1 MKDKKQFLQITAAAF
16 VVSLVTQIL
25 SVGITL
31 VRNSM
36 IIDFANY
43 EILYLLSMFNMWVSF
58 TIAPILIFTVFYF
71 IGKKPNLLFELK
83 PIMLALLIGNI
94 ASLFV
99 SSILHTATVM
109 VSHLPHF
116 LDLIQQLMLTLL
128 PAFFLSSLAGLSIG
142 YIRQKK
148 LMLTSE
154 PEPS

>member
-1 MKDKKQFLQITAAAF
+1 MKDKKQFLQITAVAF

-25 SVGITL
+25 GVIVYL

-36 IIDFANY
+36 ITDPATL
-43 EILYLLSMFNMWVSF
+43 EILVFLSYFVMWESF
-58 TIAPILIFTVFYF
+58 TIAPILIFAVFYF

-99 SSILHTATVM
+99 SSILHTATDM
-109 VSHLPHF
+109 VSDLSHF
-116 LDLIQQLMLTLL
+116 SGILLQLMLTLL
-128 PAFFLSSLAGLSIG
+128 PAFFLSALAGLSIG

-148 LMLTSE
+148 LSI
-154 PEPS
+154 PH

>member
-25 SVGITL
+25 RVIVYL

-36 IIDFANY
+36 ITDPATL
-43 EILYLLSMFNMWVSF
+43 EILIFLSILVMWESF
-58 TIAPILIFTVFYF
+58 TIAPILIFAVFYF

-99 SSILHTATVM
+99 SSILHTATDM
-109 VSHLPHF
+109 TSNLSHF
-116 LDLIQQLMLTLL
+116 LGILLQPMLTLL
-128 PAFFLSSLAGLSIG
+128 PAFFLSALAGLSIG

-148 LMLTSE
+148 LTSIAE
-154 PEPS
+154 TQIS